1 MVIFDGLEFYDIT
14 KQQLSYIF
22 KNDCFEP
29 YKILLVA
36 MFEDITPKDLCTYKG
51 YVEPKHITFDKRVR
65 ELSQQ
70 GKNTYEI
77 ANAMNVCH
85 EVVRQILMGT
95 YDKPKTNHSPY
106 RCPKRDWSTID
117 DKCCKEFNSKVE
129 NYIVSNPKAIISRRI
144 VGELF
149 DLKDKS
155 LRNLPRLQQMIS
167 DYKQIHN
174 QSKST

>member
-1 MVIFDGLEFYDIT
+1 MEKIT
-14 KQQLSYIF
+14 SF
-22 KNDCFEP
+22 
-29 YKILLVA
+29 
-36 MFEDITPKDLCTYKG
+36 
-51 YVEPKHITFDKRVR
+51 
-65 ELSQQ
+65 
-70 GKNTYEI
+70 
-77 ANAMNVCH
+77 
-85 EVVRQILMGT
+85 
-95 YDKPKTNHSPY
+95 
-106 RCPKRDWSTID
+106 TID
-117 DKCCKEFNSKVE
+117 HDKCCKEFNSKVE